1 MFKNYLLYLLPL
13 SIVTLSTLSSCK
25 KVFEEDNYVA
35 YFGGEIVNPQNNFI
49 LFLKDNEV
57 IDTIYLDS
65 KNRFLHKF
73 DSLAPG
79 LYTFKHLPEY
89 QYVYFDKNDS
99 LMVRL
104 NTRDFDNS
112 IAFCG
117 RGDEKNNYLIE
128 SYLKNENDRSY
139 LYDILD
145 EDVEVF
151 IQKIDS
157 SLQLRQKDYNKN
169 KSEIQ
174 WSESFDKVAIAEL
187 NCNYFY
193 KKELYPYVHQYR
205 TGEKIQKLL
214 PDNFYDYRKN
224 IDFNNSELTNYSPFI
239 KFVNAMLNN
248 ITHNTNEGVY
258 NEMSLENN
266 IHKLNIADTLIKNSQ
281 TKNVILNNIAY
292 MYLLED
298 QNMFN
303 NKKFIDRYLELST
316 DKKQQ
321 EEVSKISNAIQN
333 LKAGSSIP
341 NIKLITTNNE
351 VVTIKSTINNKETIV
366 FFWTSHAESHL
377 KAVHQK
383 VIKLKKEFPNLNF
396 VAVNI
401 NDTNENWIKSLNKHN
416 LQKQT
421 PFVTQLKATDFEG
434 IKRDW
439 VITKVHRTMIL
450 NPDGTIK
457 NAFVNLFDM
466 NFKNHFGKKIE

>member
-25 KVFEEDNYVA
+25 KGFEDDNYVA

-57 IDTIYLDS
+57 IDTIFLDA

-99 LMVRL
+99 LMLRL
-104 NTRDFDNS
+104 NTQNFDNS

-128 SYLKNENDRSY
+128 TFLKNEKDRSY

-145 EDVEVF
+145 KDVDVF
-151 IQKIDS
+151 TQKIDS
-157 SLQLRQKDYNKN
+157 SYQLRQKDYNKY
-169 KSEIQ
+169 KAEIQ
-174 WSESFDKVAIAEL
+174 WSDAFDKVAQADL
-187 NCNYFY
+187 QCNYFY

-205 TGEKIQKLL
+205 TGKKIRKSL
-214 PDNFYDYRKN
+214 PKDFYNYRKT
-224 IDFNNSELTNYSPFI
+224 IDFNNADLTNFSPFI

-248 ITHNTNEGVY
+248 ITYAKNEGVY

-266 IHKLNIADTLIKNSQ
+266 IHKLNIADTLIGNIQ

-316 DKKQQ
+316 DKRQQ

-333 LKAGSSIP
+333 LNAGSAIP
-341 NIKLITTNNE
+341 NIKLINPNNE
-351 VVTIKSTINNKETIV
+351 VIAIQSLTKNKQTIV

-383 VIKLKKEFPNLNF
+383 VIELEKEYPNLNF
-396 VAVNI
+396 IAVNI
-401 NDTNENWIKSLNKHN
+401 NDSNENWIKTLNKHN
-416 LQKQT
+416 LQNQT
-421 PFVTQLKATDFEG
+421 TALQLKATDFEA
-434 IKRDW
+434 IKREW
-439 VITKVHRTMIL
+439 VITKVHRTMII

-466 NFKNHFGKKIE
+466 NFKNHLK

>member
-1 MFKNYLLYLLPL
+1 MFKNYLFYLLPL

-104 NTRDFDNS
+104 NTHDFDNS

-157 SLQLRQKDYNKN
+157 SFQLRQKDYNKN

-214 PDNFYDYRKN
+214 SDNFYDYRKN

-248 ITHNTNEGVY
+248 ITHATNEGVY

-421 PFVTQLKATDFEG
+421 PFVTQLKATDFDG

-466 NFKNHFGKKIE
+466 NFKNHLEKK

>member
-1 MFKNYLLYLLPL
+1 MFKSYLLYLLPL

-25 KVFEEDNYVA
+25 KGFEEDNYVA

-57 IDTIYLDS
+57 IDTIFLDA

-89 QYVYFDKNDS
+89 QYIYFDKNDS

-104 NTRDFDNS
+104 NTQNFDNS
-112 IAFCG
+112 ITFCG

-128 SYLKNENDRSY
+128 AFLKNEQDRYY
-139 LYDILD
+139 LYEILD
-145 EDVEVF
+145 KDIDIF
-151 IQKIDS
+151 IRKIDS
-157 SLQLRQKDYNKN
+157 SYQLRKKEYNKN
-169 KSEIQ
+169 KAELQ
-174 WSESFDKVAIAEL
+174 WSEAFDKVALADL

-205 TGEKIQKLL
+205 TGKKIRKSL
-214 PDNFYDYRKN
+214 PKDFYNYRKT
-224 IDFNNSELTNYSPFI
+224 IDFNNADLTNFSPFI

-248 ITHNTNEGVY
+248 ITYAKKDGVY

-266 IHKLNIADTLIKNSQ
+266 IHKLNIADTLIGNTQS
-281 TKNVILNNIAY
+281 KNVILNNIAY

-321 EEVSKISNAIQN
+321 EEVSKISNAIQK
-333 LKAGSSIP
+333 LKVGIEIP
-341 NIKLITTNNE
+341 TIELITPNNE
-351 VVTIKSTINNKETIV
+351 VVAIKSLTKNKQTIV

-377 KAVHQK
+377 KAAHQK
-383 VIKLKKEFPNLNF
+383 VIELEKEFSNLNF
-396 VAVNI
+396 IAVNI
-401 NDTNENWIKSLNKHN
+401 NNTNENWIKTLNKHN
-416 LQKQT
+416 LQNQI
-421 PFVTQLKATDFEG
+421 PQVTQLKATDFES

-439 VITKVHRTMIL
+439 VITKVHRAIIL

-466 NFKNHFGKKIE
+466 NFKNHLK

>member
-1 MFKNYLLYLLPL
+1 MIKNYLLFLLPL
-13 SIVTLSTLSSCK
+13 TIVSLTSLTSCK
-25 KVFEEDNYVA
+25 KDFEDDDYIA
-35 YFGGEIVNPQNNFI
+35 YFGGEIVNPNNNFI

-57 IDTIYLDS
+57 IDTIFLDV

-99 LMVRL
+99 LMIRL
-104 NTRDFDNS
+104 NTQNFDNS

-128 SYLKNENDRSY
+128 TFLKNEEDRSY

-145 EDVEVF
+145 NDVEIF
-151 IQKIDS
+151 IHKIDS
-157 SLQLRQKDYNKN
+157 SFQLRKKEYLKS

-174 WSESFDKVAIAEL
+174 WSENFDKVALADL
-187 NCNYFY
+187 NFNYYF

-205 TGEKIQKLL
+205 TGKKIRKEL
-214 PDNFYDYRKN
+214 PKDFYDFRKTV
-224 IDFNNSELTNYSPFI
+224 DFNNTDLTNFSPFI
-239 KFVNAMLNN
+239 RFVNAMLNN
-248 ITHNTNEGVY
+248 MTYAKNDGVFNEL
-258 NEMSLENN
+258 SLENN
-266 IHKLNIADTLIKNSQ
+266 INKLNIVDTLIENVK
-281 TKNVILNNIAY
+281 TKNVILNNIAF

-303 NKKFIDRYLELST
+303 NSKFIDRYLELST

-321 EEVSKISNAIQN
+321 EEVSRISNSIQN
-333 LKAGSSIP
+333 LKSGSSIP
-341 NIKLITTNNE
+341 NIELITPKNE
-351 VVTIKSTINNKETIV
+351 VVAVNSLTKNKETIV

-383 VIKLKKEFPNLNF
+383 VIELQKDFPNLNF

-401 NDTNENWIKSLNKHN
+401 NDTNVNWIKTLKKHKLENLNS
-416 LQKQT
+416 
-421 PFVTQLKATDFEG
+421 VTQLKATNFEA

-439 VITKVHRTMIL
+439 VITKVHRAMIL

-466 NFKNHFGKKIE
+466 NFKNHLKQ

>member
-1 MFKNYLLYLLPL
+1 MFKNYLFYLLPL

-104 NTRDFDNS
+104 NTHDFDNS

-157 SLQLRQKDYNKN
+157 SFQLRQKDYNKS

-248 ITHNTNEGVY
+248 ITHATNEGVY

-421 PFVTQLKATDFEG
+421 PFVTQLKATDFEV

-466 NFKNHFGKKIE
+466 NFKNHLK

>member
-104 NTRDFDNS
+104 NTHDFDNS

-128 SYLKNENDRSY
+128 SYLKNEKDRSY

-151 IQKIDS
+151 VQKIDS
-157 SLQLRQKDYNKN
+157 SFQLRQKDYNKN

-174 WSESFDKVAIAEL
+174 WSESFDKVALAEL

-205 TGEKIQKLL
+205 TGEKIHKLL

-224 IDFNNSELTNYSPFI
+224 IDFNSSELTNYSPFI

-248 ITHNTNEGVY
+248 ITHATNEGVY

-266 IHKLNIADTLIKNSQ
+266 IHKLNIADTLIKNTQ

-321 EEVSKISNAIQN
+321 EEVSNISNAIQN
-333 LKAGSSIP
+333 LKVGSTIP
-341 NIKLITTNNE
+341 NIRLISTNND
-351 VVTIKSTINNKETIV
+351 VVTIKSTTNNKETIV

-383 VIKLKKEFPNLNF
+383 VIELKKEFPNLNF

-421 PFVTQLKATDFEG
+421 PFVTQLKATDFEV

-466 NFKNHFGKKIE
+466 NFKNHLEKK

>member
-117 RGDEKNNYLIE
+117 SGDEKNNYLIE

-224 IDFNNSELTNYSPFI
+224 IDFNNSERTNYSPFI

-248 ITHNTNEGVY
+248 ITHATNEGVY

-421 PFVTQLKATDFEG
+421 PFVTQLKATDFDG

-466 NFKNHFGKKIE
+466 NFKNHLK